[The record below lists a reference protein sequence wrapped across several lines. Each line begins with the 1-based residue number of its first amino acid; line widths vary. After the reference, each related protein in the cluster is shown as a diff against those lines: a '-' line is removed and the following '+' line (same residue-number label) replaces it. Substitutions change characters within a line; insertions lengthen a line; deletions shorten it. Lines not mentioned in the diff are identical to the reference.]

1 MSRPARAGGSTLQQ
15 CAARPSAACRTVSLQ
30 LRPIALVLL
39 LCGAVLPRAQA
50 APHPAEVLV
59 EQATRALRSHP
70 DEGRQLAEKALAALA
85 RQPDADLEIR
95 ARLLLCDHASER
107 DSELAQRQIEAIDA
121 ALPRASRPGLRAGA
135 LGCRGEMLE
144 SAGDNTQAMAYY
156 EQAVGVAEGARD
168 VEMLANS
175 LFQRGYLRGVL
186 GNYATGLA
194 DLQRARTEYEK
205 LGLAQQALTTL
216 NGIAIL
222 YNRMGDY
229 AQARSYYEQTLK
241 AQEASGALR
250 EVVVTV
256 HNLGRAHEKLGD
268 WPAARQAFEKALAAS
283 REIAYPRGQAHAL
296 RGLASV
302 RNAAGDAAGALDLL
316 QQAEALVG
324 GEMPEARLKAQILLE
339 RGKALQGLRR
349 YAESIQAL
357 EEARAVFARA
367 DSLAELAA
375 THDELAQAHA
385 ESGDWKTAYA
395 HQVDF
400 KVASDKLLHQ
410 QLDQRFATLKV
421 EFDTAAKERQNIAL
435 MRENLANEQALEQQR
450 RANQLQVLAISLG
463 SVLALLLAAW
473 AVQQRRTS
481 LRMRALA
488 LTDELTGLANRRNVL
503 ARLSQLLSAP
513 GARPCAVLIGD
524 IDHFKPINDRYGHPV
539 GDAILREVAASLSAA
554 VREPVCLGR
563 LGGEEFL
570 VVLPD
575 TGLEAA
581 AQVAERLRE
590 GIATIDTSRWFNDR
604 ALTMSLGV
612 TVSTPGTDTLS
623 TMLKR
628 ADEGLYEAKHA
639 GRNRVVA
646 RTA

>member
-1 MSRPARAGGSTLQQ
+1 MSPPLR
-15 CAARPSAACRTVSLQ
+15 SL
-30 LRPIALVLL
+30 ALALL
-39 LCGAVLPRAQA
+39 LCGSALAQA
-50 APHPAEVLV
+50 RAPAHPAEALV
-59 EQATRALRSHP
+59 NEATLALRGHP
-70 DEGRQLAEKALAALA
+70 DMGRQLAEKALAAVA

-95 ARLLLCDHASER
+95 ARLVLCDYASER
-107 DSELAQRQIEAIDA
+107 DREQALRQVEAIDA
-121 ALPRASRPGLRAGA
+121 ALPRASRPGLRAGM
-135 LGCRGEMLE
+135 LSCQGEMLE
-144 SAGDNTQAMAYY
+144 NAGDNSQAMTYY
-156 EQAVGVAEGARD
+156 EQAASVAEGARD
-168 VEMLANS
+168 AEMLSNA

-186 GNYATGLA
+186 GDYAQGLG

-205 LGLAQQALTTL
+205 LGLTQQALTTL

-241 AQEASGALR
+241 AQEASGVLR
-250 EVVVTV
+250 EVAVTV

-283 REIAYPRGQAHAL
+283 REIGYPRGQAHAL

-302 RNAAGDAAGALDLL
+302 RNAAGDAGSALELL
-316 QQAEALVG
+316 RQADELVTK
-324 GEMPEARLKAQILLE
+324 EMPDARLAAQILLE
-339 RGKALQGLRR
+339 RGKALQGLKRH
-349 YAESIQAL
+349 AESIVALDQAR
-357 EEARAVFARA
+357 EVFARA
-367 DSLAELAA
+367 DSLAELAL
-375 THDELAQAHA
+375 THSELAQAHA
-385 ESGDWKTAYA
+385 ENGDWKVAYT

-400 KVASDKLLHQ
+400 KAASDKLLLQ

-435 MRENLANEQALEQQR
+435 MRENMANEQALEQQR
-450 RANQLQVLAISLG
+450 RANQLQVVAISLG
-463 SVLALLLAAW
+463 SVLAMLLAAW

-481 LRMRALA
+481 QRMRALA

-503 ARLSQLLSAP
+503 ARLSQLLSVPA
-513 GARPCAVLIGD
+513 AKPCSILIAD

-539 GDAILREVAASLSAA
+539 GDAILREVAASLSTA

-575 TGLEAA
+575 TALEAA
-581 AQVAERLRE
+581 TQVAERLRE
-590 GIATIDTSRWFNDR
+590 GVASIDTSRWFSDR

-612 TVSTPGTDTLS
+612 TVSTPGADTLS

-646 RTA
+646 RAA

>member
-1 MSRPARAGGSTLQQ
+1 MRRSFQ
-15 CAARPSAACRTVSLQ
+15 CRCRTVSLPY
-30 LRPIALVLL
+30 LPFALVLL
-39 LCGAVLPRAQA
+39 LCGAALPRAHA
-50 APHPAEVLV
+50 GPHPAEALV
-59 EQATRALRSHP
+59 EEATRALRSHP
-70 DEGRQLAEKALAALA
+70 DEGRQLAEKALATLA

-107 DSELAQRQIEAIDA
+107 DTALALRQIEAIDA

-156 EQAVGVAEGARD
+156 EQAVSVAEGARD
-168 VEMLANS
+168 LEMLANS

-186 GNYATGLA
+186 GSYATGLA
-194 DLQRARTEYEK
+194 DLQRARTEYER

-250 EVVVTV
+250 EVAVTV

-302 RNAAGDAAGALDLL
+302 RNAGGDAAGALDLL
-316 QQAEALVG
+316 QQAEALIG
-324 GEMPEARLKAQILLE
+324 GETPEARLKAQILLE

-357 EEARAVFARA
+357 EEARAVFSRA
-367 DSLAELAA
+367 DSLAELAS

-385 ESGDWKTAYA
+385 ETGDWKTAYA

-435 MRENLANEQALEQQR
+435 LRENLANEQALEQQR
-450 RANQLQVLAISLG
+450 RANQLQVVAISLG

-513 GARPCAVLIGD
+513 GAKPCAVLIGD

-581 AQVAERLRE
+581 TQVAERLRE
-590 GIATIDTSRWFNDR
+590 GIAAIDTSRWFSDR

-612 TVSTPGTDTLS
+612 TVSTPGADTLS

-646 RTA
+646 RTV

>member
-1 MSRPARAGGSTLQQ
+1 
-15 CAARPSAACRTVSLQ
+15 
-30 LRPIALVLL
+30 LRLLALALL
-39 LCGAVLPRAQA
+39 LYCTAGSARAQA
-50 APHPAEVLV
+50 AAAHPAEALV
-59 EQATRALRSHP
+59 TQAAHALRSHP
-70 DEGRQLAEKALAALA
+70 ETGRQLAEKALSALA

-107 DSELAQRQIEAIDA
+107 DSAQARQQIEAINA
-121 ALPRASRPGLRAGA
+121 MLPRAKRPGLRAGV
-135 LGCRGEMLE
+135 LGCQGEMLE

-156 EQAVGVAEGARD
+156 EQAVSVAENARD
-168 VEMLANS
+168 LEMLANA

-186 GNYATGLA
+186 GDYAQGLA
-194 DLQRARTEYEK
+194 DLQRARAEYEK
-205 LGLAQQALTTL
+205 LGLTQQALTTL

-229 AQARSYYEQTLK
+229 AQARGYYEQTLK
-241 AQEASGALR
+241 AQEAIGALR
-250 EVVVTV
+250 EVAVTV

-268 WPAARQAFEKALAAS
+268 WPAARQAFEKTLAAS
-283 REIAYPRGQAHAL
+283 REIGYPRGQAHAL

-316 QQAEALVG
+316 QQAEELVAR
-324 GEMPEARLKAQILLE
+324 EMPEARLNAQIQLE
-339 RGKALQGLRR
+339 RGKALQGLKR
-349 YAESIQAL
+349 YAESITAL
-357 EEARAVFARA
+357 EQARQVFARA

-375 THDELAQAHA
+375 THSELAQAHA
-385 ESGDWKTAYA
+385 ESGDWQTAYG
-395 HQVDF
+395 HQLDF
-400 KVASDKLLHQ
+400 KTASDKLLQQ

-421 EFDTAAKERQNIAL
+421 EFDTAAKERQNVAL
-435 MRENLANEQALEQQR
+435 LRENMANEQALEQQR
-450 RANQLQVLAISLG
+450 RANQLQVVAIALG
-463 SVLALLLAAW
+463 GVLALLLAAW

-481 LRMRALA
+481 QRMRALA

-503 ARLSQLLSAP
+503 ARLSQALSAP
-513 GARPCAVLIGD
+513 AAKPCSILIAD
-524 IDHFKPINDRYGHPV
+524 IDHFKPVNDRYGHPV

-575 TGLEAA
+575 TDLDAA
-581 AQVAERLRE
+581 TQVAERLRE
-590 GIATIDTSRWFNDR
+590 GVAAIDTSRWFSDR

-612 TVSTPGTDTLS
+612 TVSTPGVDTLS
-623 TMLKR
+623 SMLKR

-639 GRNRVVA
+639 GRNRVVSRA
-646 RTA
+646 A

>member
-1 MSRPARAGGSTLQQ
+1 MLLCSLAPLQARAT
-15 CAARPSAACRTVSLQ
+15 AE
-30 LRPIALVLL
+30 
-39 LCGAVLPRAQA
+39 
-50 APHPAEVLV
+50 HPAEALIS
-59 EQATRALRSHP
+59 EATVALRSHP
-70 DEGRQLAEKALAALA
+70 DTGRQLAEKALAALA

-95 ARLLLCDHASER
+95 TRLLLCNHASER
-107 DSELAQRQIEAIDA
+107 DKEQAKRQIDAINE

-135 LGCRGEMLE
+135 LGCQGEMLE
-144 SAGDNTQAMAYY
+144 SAGDNIQAMAYY
-156 EQAVGVAEGARD
+156 EQAVSVAEGARD
-168 VEMLANS
+168 TEMLANA

-186 GNYATGLA
+186 GDYARGLP
-194 DLQRARTEYEK
+194 DLQRARAEYER
-205 LGLAQQALTTL
+205 LGLAQETLTTL

-222 YNRMGDY
+222 YNRLGDY

-241 AQEASGALR
+241 AQEANGVLR
-250 EVVVTV
+250 EVAVTV

-283 REIAYPRGQAHAL
+283 REIGYPRGQAHAL

-302 RNAAGDAAGALDLL
+302 RNATGDATGALELL
-316 QQAEALVG
+316 EQAEALLVKD
-324 GEMPEARLKAQILLE
+324 MPEARLKAQILLE
-339 RGKALQGLRR
+339 RGRALQSLKRPT
-349 YAESIQAL
+349 ESIEVLEQAR
-357 EEARAVFARA
+357 EVFARA
-367 DSLAELAA
+367 DSLAELAT
-375 THDELAQAHA
+375 THDVLAQVHA
-385 ESGDWKTAYA
+385 DNGDWKTAYT
-395 HQVDF
+395 HQLDF
-400 KVASDKLLHQ
+400 KANSDKLLQQ

-421 EFDTAAKERQNIAL
+421 EFDTAAKERQNEAL
-435 MRENLANEQALEQQR
+435 LRENRANEQALEQQR
-450 RANQLQVLAISLG
+450 RANQLQVVAIALG
-463 SVLALLLAAW
+463 SVLAMLLAAW

-481 LRMRALA
+481 HRMRALA

-513 GARPCAVLIGD
+513 GAKPCAILIAD

-554 VREPVCLGR
+554 VRDPVCLGR

-575 TGLEAA
+575 TGLQAA

-590 GIATIDTSRWFNDR
+590 GVAAIDTSRWFNDR

-612 TVSTPGTDTLS
+612 TVSTPGADTLS
-623 TMLKR
+623 SMLKR

-639 GRNRVVA
+639 GRNRVVSRA
-646 RTA
+646 